1 MKIEKTGPCLSS
13 IDRTKPITPWY
24 HLNSWGTAVP
34 SHALFA
40 LQNGLRE
47 KGIEYLRK
55 ALLLDLRDLM
65 HNTGKEGLHLA
76 GMGESWQAACLL

>member
-1 MKIEKTGPCLSS
+1 MRSLPCKTGCA
-13 IDRTKPITPWY
+13 K
-24 HLNSWGTAVP
+24 
-34 SHALFA
+34 
-40 LQNGLRE
+40 

>member
-1 MKIEKTGPCLSS
+1 MVDVLPLMCQRSF
-13 IDRTKPITPWY
+13 DRT
-24 HLNSWGTAVP
+24 LSFA

-40 LQNGLRE
+40 LQNGLHE

-65 HNTGKEGLHLA
+65 NNTGKEGLHLA